1 MLKAKG
7 AAACILS
14 LVLLTVP
21 IGSKVSASTLLQK
34 GMSGEQVVQ
43 LQRDLKKLGY
53 FQEECTGY
61 YGDVTE
67 QAVKKLQGSNG
78 YGLFGERF
86 NAIRRSFCR
95 IQCQSD

>member
-61 YGDVTE
+61 YLLTTGIWIFTLPKDGKSE
-67 QAVKKLQGSNG
+67 
-78 YGLFGERF
+78 
-86 NAIRRSFCR
+86 
-95 IQCQSD
+95 